1 MKKKI
6 NEKDVRALWI
16 FCAVTATITDVLCV
30 LFLLNV
36 VQNHW
41 FLNFIQALAVLLHLS
56 LLLLG
61 LLKKKLVFSIG
72 SAVLML
78 AYAGRLIYY
87 NL

>member
-6 NEKDVRALWI
+6 NEKDLRALWI
-16 FCAVTATITDVLCV
+16 FCATTAALTDVLCV

-61 LLKKKLVFSIG
+61 LMKKKWVFSIG

-78 AYAGRLIYY
+78 AYAGSLIYY

>member
-6 NEKDVRALWI
+6 NEKDLRALWI
-16 FCAVTATITDVLCV
+16 FCAATAMLTDVLCV

-61 LLKKKLVFSIG
+61 LMKKKWVFSIG

-78 AYAGRLIYY
+78 AYAGSLIYY

>member
-6 NEKDVRALWI
+6 NEKDVRAAKKYGFL
-16 FCAVTATITDVLCV
+16 VLLCV

-36 VQNHW
+36 MQNHW

-61 LLKKKLVFSIG
+61 LMKKKWVFSIG

-78 AYAGRLIYY
+78 AYAGSLIYY

>member
-56 LLLLG
+56 
-61 LLKKKLVFSIG
+61 
-72 SAVLML
+72 
-78 AYAGRLIYY
+78 
-87 NL
+87 

>member
-30 LFLLNV
+30 LFRLNV

-41 FLNFIQALAVLLHLS
+41 FLNFTGACSPASS
-56 LLLLG
+56 LLASAGTDEEKMGFQYRKCGAGAGICGEPDLL
-61 LLKKKLVFSIG
+61 
-72 SAVLML
+72 
-78 AYAGRLIYY
+78 
-87 NL
+87 